1 MKKPP
6 EALSSMLGQVLSNVA
21 QKTGSGAP
29 LAPIWQGVVGPVMA
43 QHSRAVSLAQGVLV
57 VHVDAAAWRDEL
69 ERHQAEL
76 ISKLSA
82 TLGVGVVRSLRIEV
96 L

>member
-1 MKKPP
+1 
-6 EALSSMLGQVLSNVA
+6 MLGRVLSNVA

-29 LAPIWQGVVGPVMA
+29 LAPIWQAVVGPVTS
-43 QHSRAVSLAQGVLV
+43 QHSRAISLTQGVLL

-69 ERHQAEL
+69 QRHQPEL
-76 ISKLSA
+76 LSKLSA
-82 TLGVGVVRSLRIEV
+82 TLGGGVIRSMKIEV